1 MQARVPAKN
10 EIPAEL
16 SLKTGIRNPTEA
28 PRRGDGRMYTAHG
41 GAAVFG

>member
-16 SLKTGIRNPTEA
+16 SLKAGIRNPPEA
-28 PRRGDGRMYTAHG
+28 PRRGDGDIHTAHG
-41 GAAVFG
+41 GVAVFG